1 MKIRVDYL
9 PEPGRAERIPKSGQA
24 ERIPTIGQGERIPKP
39 GQAEYVTH
47 SERET
52 EDIGAALARTLQP
65 GDVIALRGGLGMGK
79 TAFVRG
85 LARGLGYPGRVTSP
99 TFALVNEYEGGRL
112 PLFHFDLYRL
122 DGAGELYDLGWDEY
136 QERGGVCAVEWS
148 ERAGELFPPDTI
160 IVTLERVPDS
170 DVSRRVIIR
179 GADVTITGA
188 ERKGA

>member
-148 ERAGELFPPDTI
+148 ERADELFPPDTI
-160 IVTLERVPDS
+160 TVTLERVPDS
-170 DVSRRVIIR
+170 DASRRVIIR
-179 GADVTITGA
+179 GADM
-188 ERKGA
+188 